1 MYINTRGWFRGLPCS
16 ELIPIRKKKNNFMRI
31 QVLGIFLAAATLA
44 TAQTS
49 TQLPTVEQITQ
60 RNTDPYAGSLT
71 QGKPTNEVLQISI
84 QEAIQ
89 RGLKYNL
96 GIYLNRKDTDIAKAA
111 RLKAVS
117 DVLPNING
125 AISQEEEKVNLAAFG
140 FNSSLLG
147 GGFAIPSSVGPF
159 GVSDARARV
168 TWSMV
173 DLHSIDNIRAQ
184 TKNLDAAKLSYR
196 DARETVVLAVGANY
210 LLTVA
215 AESRLEAVQAQLKTA
230 QALLQLATDQE
241 NAGLAANIDTLR
253 ARVEVQNRSQDV
265 IQAENSLEKQRV
277 ALARVIGLPTAQQFT
292 LVNRV
297 PYHEIPPVDLSHAVD
312 QALETRPDY
321 LGAVQQLKAA
331 ELARSSAWKEYLPS
345 LQFAGDYGVIGLH
358 PDTVSPSWTATGTLK
373 IPIFQGGK
381 IRADVQQAD
390 AQLAQYRARVDDLK
404 GRIEQDVLNAS
415 LDLRAAGR
423 QVEASRTGLDY
434 ANQALTQAQDR
445 FAAGLTNNIE
455 VIQAQDAVATAN
467 DQFISSVYE
476 HNIAKVLLARAIG
489 NAEQAVT
496 IYLNEPGNT
505 SPTQANPAPQQ
516 P

>member
-1 MYINTRGWFRGLPCS
+1 MHT
-16 ELIPIRKKKNNFMRI
+16 K
-31 QVLGIFLAAATLA
+31 VLGIILAAAA
-44 TAQTS
+44 VAPAQTGS
-49 TQLPTVEQITQ
+49 GQLPTVEQIIQ
-60 RNTDPYAGSLT
+60 RNTDPYAGSLP
-71 QGKPTNEVLQISI
+71 QGKPTNEVMQITI
-84 QEAIQ
+84 QEAIE

-96 GIYLNRKDTDIAKAA
+96 GIYLNRKDTDIARAA
-111 RLKAVS
+111 RLRAVS

-125 AISQEEEKVNLAAFG
+125 ALSQEEEKVNLAAFG

-147 GGFAIPSSVGPF
+147 GAFAIPSSVGPF

-173 DLHSIDNIRAQ
+173 DLHSIDNVRAQ
-184 TKNLDAAKLSYR
+184 TKNLAAANLSYR

-215 AESRLEAVQAQLKTA
+215 AESRLEAANAQLKTA
-230 QALLQLATDQE
+230 QALLQLATDEE

-253 ARVEVQNRSQDV
+253 ARVEVQNRSQDQ
-265 IQAENSLEKQRV
+265 IQAENALEKQRV
-277 ALARVIGLPTAQQFT
+277 ALARAIGLPTGQKFT
-292 LVNRV
+292 LLNRV
-297 PYHEIPPVDLSHAVD
+297 PYHELPEIELSRAVD
-312 QALETRPDY
+312 QALQTRPDY
-321 LGAVQQLKAA
+321 LGAVAQLKAA
-331 ELARSSAWKEYLPS
+331 ELSRSSAWKEYLPS

-358 PDTVSPSWTATGTLK
+358 PDSVSPSWTATGTLK

-381 IRADVQQAD
+381 IRADVEQAD
-390 AQLAQYRARVDDLK
+390 AQLAQSRARVADLK
-404 GRIEQDVLNAS
+404 ERIEQDVLDAT
-415 LDLRAAGR
+415 LDLRAAAR
-423 QVEASRTGLDY
+423 QVEASRTGLEY

-455 VIQAQDAVATAN
+455 VVQAQDAVATAN

-476 HNIAKVLLARAIG
+476 HNLAKVLLARAIG

-496 IYLNEPGNT
+496 TYLNAPGAT
-505 SPTQANPAPQQ
+505 TPPQANTTPQQ